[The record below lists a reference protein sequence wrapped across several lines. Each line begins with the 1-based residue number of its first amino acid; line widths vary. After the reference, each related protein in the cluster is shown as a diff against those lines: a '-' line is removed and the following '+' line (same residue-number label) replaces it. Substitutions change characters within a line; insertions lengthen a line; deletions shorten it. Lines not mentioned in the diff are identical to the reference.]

1 MSNKQFIVIK
11 NSEEKEFYS
20 EDKLRAS
27 LRSCGATSDQV
38 DVIITQLN
46 NQIYNGIST
55 NELYNKAFSL
65 LKKLDRVFASRY
77 SLKRALFELG
87 PTGYPFERLIG
98 ALLKEKGYKTK
109 VGVILQGHC
118 VTHEIDVLAEKE
130 GSVYAIEC
138 KFHTDSKATSNV
150 KVPLY
155 INSRF
160 LDVQKFWNAS
170 GKNDTNLKQGWLITN
185 TRFTKDAIDYG
196 KCIGLTLLS
205 WDYPKGNGMKI
216 KIDNYGLYPVTAL
229 TTLTKKEKQQLIET
243 DFILI
248 KELYSNLDF
257 LQSIQIS
264 KSRINQTK
272 NEIDKLLHYD
282 KFTNKK
288 RPTFN

>member
-1 MSNKQFIVIK
+1 MNKDQIIVTK

-20 EDKLRAS
+20 EDKLRYS
-27 LRSCGATSDQV
+27 LRSCGATSNQV
-38 DVIITQLN
+38 DVIINQVN
-46 NQIYNGIST
+46 HQIYNGIST
-55 NELYNKAFSL
+55 NEIYKKAFSI
-65 LKKLDRVFASRY
+65 LKKFDRAFASRY

-98 ALLKEKGYKTK
+98 ALLKEKGYDTK

-118 VTHEIDVLAEKE
+118 VTHEIDVLAEKD

-138 KFHTDSKATSNV
+138 KFHSDSKATSNV

-170 GKNDTNLKQGWLITN
+170 PKNDTNLKQGWLVTN

-216 KIDNYGLYPVTAL
+216 NIDSYGLYPVTAL
-229 TTLTKKEKQQLIET
+229 TTLTKKEKQQLIAT

-248 KELYSNLDF
+248 KELYSNLGI
-257 LQSIQIS
+257 LQKMHISTNRIQ
-264 KSRINQTK
+264 QTK

-282 KFTNKK
+282 NFTNET
-288 RPTFN
+288 R